1 MSNENAAFKKVQYDF
16 TAHLRDPE
24 HAAAPSDIEDRRM
37 EIYRG
42 LFYRN
47 VKNFIDNAFPVLR
60 KLYSD
65 ENWHKMV
72 RDFFANHQS
81 VSPYFKD
88 ISLEFL
94 TYLQNERELQ
104 TEDPVFIKELA
115 HYEWLEIHLTF
126 SDIEP
131 DLSNIDK
138 NGDLLK
144 DMPVL
149 SPLAQM
155 HGYHYPVHKIKPSFQ
170 PEEPSEQAHFLIVHR
185 DQQDKVSFTELN
197 PITAMLVEM
206 LTVDNSKTGQ
216 ECLDEIVKRI
226 NHPNPEIVYKG
237 GEQTLKQLRSSEI
250 ILGTKFNQHS
260 QWPL

>member
-1 MSNENAAFKKVQYDF
+1 MTMVNEDISFKKVQYDF
-16 TAHLRDPE
+16 TAHLRDPK
-24 HAAAPSDIEDRRM
+24 HAPAPNDVEDRRM

-60 KLYSD
+60 KLYSE

-81 VSPYFKD
+81 ISPYFKD

-94 TYLQNERELQ
+94 TYLQNEREPQ
-104 TEDPVFIKELA
+104 SEDPVFIKELA
-115 HYEWLEIHLTF
+115 HYEWLEINLTF

-131 DLSNIDK
+131 DLSKIDK
-138 NGDLLK
+138 HGDLLIGT
-144 DMPVL
+144 PVL

-155 HGYHYPVHKIKPSFQ
+155 HSYQFPVQKIKPSFQ
-170 PEEPSEQAHFLIVHR
+170 PSSPSEQLHFIIVHR
-185 DQQDKVSFTELN
+185 NLQDKVSFTELN
-197 PITAMLVEM
+197 PITAMLVDILEK
-206 LTVDNSKTGQ
+206 DNHITGQ
-216 ECLDEIVKRI
+216 ECLDQIVKQT
-226 NHPNPEIVYKG
+226 NHPNPCAVHTG

-250 ILGTKFNQHS
+250 ILGTKIS
-260 QWPL
+260 

>member
-1 MSNENAAFKKVQYDF
+1 MTSENLSFKKVQYDF

-24 HAAAPSDIEDRRM
+24 HIAPPSDIEDRRM

-47 VKNFIDNAFPVLR
+47 VKNFIDNAFPVLQ
-60 KLYSD
+60 KLYTD

-72 RDFFANHQS
+72 RDFFSNHQS

-94 TYLQNERELQ
+94 NYLQNERETQ
-104 TEDPVFIKELA
+104 IEDPAFIKELA
-115 HYEWLEIHLTF
+115 HYEWLEINLTF

-138 NGDLLK
+138 HGDLLEGI
-144 DMPVL
+144 PVL
-149 SPLAQM
+149 SPLAKM
-155 HGYHYPVHKIKPSFQ
+155 HGYQFPVHKIKPSFQ
-170 PEEPSEQAHFLIVHR
+170 PKEPSEQAHFLMVHR
-185 DQQDKVSFTELN
+185 DLQDKVSFTELN

-206 LTVDNSKTGQ
+206 LEQGSSRTGQ
-216 ECLDEIVKRI
+216 ECLDELIKLL

-250 ILGTKFNQHS
+250 ILGTKKS
-260 QWPL
+260 

>member
-1 MSNENAAFKKVQYDF
+1 MTSENLSFKKVQYDF

-24 HAAAPSDIEDRRM
+24 HAAPPNDIEDRRM

-47 VKNFIDNAFPVLR
+47 VKNFIDSAFPVLR
-60 KLYSD
+60 KLYND

-104 TEDPVFIKELA
+104 TEDPIFIKELA
-115 HYEWLEIHLTF
+115 HYEWLEINLTF

-131 DLSNIDK
+131 DFTNIDK
-138 NGDLLK
+138 HGNLLTGI
-144 DMPVL
+144 PVL

-155 HGYHYPVHKIKPSFQ
+155 HGYYFPVHKIKPNFQ
-170 PEEPSEQAHFLIVHR
+170 PEAPSEEAHFLMVHR
-185 DQQDKVSFTELN
+185 DLQDKVTFTELN
-197 PITAMLVEM
+197 PITAMLVEK
-206 LTVDNSKTGQ
+206 LAGTNSKTG
-216 ECLDEIVKRI
+216 
-226 NHPNPEIVYKG
+226 
-237 GEQTLKQLRSSEI
+237 
-250 ILGTKFNQHS
+250 
-260 QWPL
+260 

>member
-1 MSNENAAFKKVQYDF
+1 MTSENLSFKKVQYDF
-16 TAHLRDPE
+16 TAHLKDPE
-24 HAAAPSDIEDRRM
+24 HAAPPNDVEDRRM

-94 TYLQNERELQ
+94 TYLQNEREPQ
-104 TEDPVFIKELA
+104 AEDPIFIKELA
-115 HYEWLEIHLTF
+115 HYEWLEINLTF

-131 DLSNIDK
+131 DLTNIDK
-138 NGDLLK
+138 HGDLLAGI
-144 DMPVL
+144 PVI

-155 HGYHYPVHKIKPSFQ
+155 HGYRFPVHKIKPSFQ
-170 PEEPSEQAHFLIVHR
+170 PEMPSEEAHFLMVHR
-185 DQQDKVSFTELN
+185 DLQDKVTFTELN
-197 PITAMLVEM
+197 PITAMLVEK
-206 LTVDNSKTGQ
+206 LVEANSKTGQ
-216 ECLDEIVKRI
+216 QCLDEMVKQI
-226 NHPNPEIVYKG
+226 NHPNPEVVYKG
-237 GEQTLKQLRSSEI
+237 GEQTLKQLRSTEI
-250 ILGTKFNQHS
+250 ILGTKIS
-260 QWPL
+260 

>member
-1 MSNENAAFKKVQYDF
+1 MTMVNEDSSFKKVQYDF
-16 TAHLRDPE
+16 TAHLRNPKRSP
-24 HAAAPSDIEDRRM
+24 APNDVEDRRM

-60 KLYSD
+60 KLYSE

-81 VSPYFKD
+81 ISPYFKD

-94 TYLQNERELQ
+94 TYLQNEREPQ
-104 TEDPVFIKELA
+104 SEDPVFIKELA
-115 HYEWLEIHLTF
+115 HYEWLEINLTF

-131 DLSNIDK
+131 DLSKIDK
-138 NGDLLK
+138 HGDLLIGT
-144 DMPVL
+144 PVL

-155 HGYHYPVHKIKPSFQ
+155 HSYQFPVQKIKPSFQ
-170 PEEPSEQAHFLIVHR
+170 PSSPSEQLHFIIVHR
-185 DQQDKVSFTELN
+185 NLQDKVSFTELN
-197 PITAMLVEM
+197 PITAMLVDILEK
-206 LTVDNSKTGQ
+206 DNHITGQ
-216 ECLDEIVKRI
+216 ECLDQIVKQT
-226 NHPNPEIVYKG
+226 NHPNPCAVHTG

-250 ILGTKFNQHS
+250 ILGTKIS
-260 QWPL
+260 

>member
-1 MSNENAAFKKVQYDF
+1 MTNETASFKKVQYDF

-24 HAAAPSDIEDRRM
+24 NAAAPDDVEDRRM

-65 ENWHKMV
+65 ENWYKMV

-94 TYLQNERELQ
+94 SYLHNERELQ
-104 TEDPVFIKELA
+104 PEDPIFIKELA
-115 HYEWLEIHLTF
+115 HYEWLEIFLTF
-126 SDIEP
+126 TDIEP
-131 DLSNIDK
+131 DFSNIDK
-138 NGDLLK
+138 HGDLLQGI
-144 DMPVL
+144 PVL
-149 SPLAQM
+149 SPLVKM
-155 HGYHYPVHKIKPSFQ
+155 HSYRYPVHQIKPSLQ
-170 PEEPSEQAHFLIVHR
+170 PEQPSEQAHFLMVHR
-185 DQQDKVSFTELN
+185 DSKDKVSFTELN

-206 LTVDNSKTGQ
+206 LQNGDSKTGQ
-216 ECLDEIVKRI
+216 ECLDEMVKQI
-226 NHPNPEIVYKG
+226 NHPNPEVVYKG
-237 GEQTLKQLRSSEI
+237 GEQTLKQLCSSEI
-250 ILGTKFNQHS
+250 ILGTKINS
-260 QWPL
+260 D

>member
-1 MSNENAAFKKVQYDF
+1 MTSENATFKKVQYDF
-16 TAHLRDPE
+16 SAHLRDPE
-24 HAAAPSDIEDRRM
+24 NASAPSDVEDRRM

-60 KLYSD
+60 KLYSE

-94 TYLQNERELQ
+94 SYLHNERDLQ
-104 TEDPVFIKELA
+104 PEDPIFIKELA
-115 HYEWLEIHLTF
+115 HYEWLEIFLTF
-126 SDIEP
+126 TNIEP
-131 DLSNIDK
+131 NLSNIDK
-138 NGDLLK
+138 HGDLLTAV
-144 DMPVL
+144 PVL
-149 SPLAQM
+149 SPLVKM
-155 HGYHYPVHKIKPSFQ
+155 HSYDYPVHQIKPSFQ
-170 PEEPSEQAHFLIVHR
+170 PEQPSEQAHFLMVHR
-185 DQQDKVSFTELN
+185 DSKDKVSFTELN

-206 LTVDNSKTGQ
+206 LQSGDAKTGR
-216 ECLDEIVKRI
+216 EYLDDMVKQI
-226 NHPNPEIVYKG
+226 NHPNPDMVYKG

-250 ILGTKFNQHS
+250 ILGTRIT
-260 QWPL
+260 

>member
-1 MSNENAAFKKVQYDF
+1 MTSENLSFKKIQYDF

-24 HAAAPSDIEDRRM
+24 LAAPPSDIEDRRM

-47 VKNFIDNAFPVLR
+47 VKNFIDKAFPVLR
-60 KLYSD
+60 KLYND

-81 VSPYFKD
+81 ISPYFKD

-94 TYLQNERELQ
+94 TYLQNERESQ
-104 TEDPVFIKELA
+104 TEDPAFIKELA
-115 HYEWLEIHLTF
+115 HYEWLEIKITF

-131 DLSNIDK
+131 DLSIIDK
-138 NGDLLK
+138 HGYLLTGI
-144 DMPVL
+144 PVL

-155 HGYHYPVHKIKPSFQ
+155 HGYHFPVHKIKPSFQ
-170 PEEPSEQAHFLIVHR
+170 PEIPSEQVHFLMVHR
-185 DQQDKVSFTELN
+185 DLQDKVSFTELN

-206 LTVDNSKTGQ
+206 LEKDNSRTGQ
-216 ECLDEIVKRI
+216 ECLDEIIKQI
-226 NHPNPEIVYKG
+226 NHPNPDSVYKG
-237 GEQTLKQLRSSEI
+237 GEQTLKQLRTKDI
-250 ILGTKFNQHS
+250 ILGTKF
-260 QWPL
+260 